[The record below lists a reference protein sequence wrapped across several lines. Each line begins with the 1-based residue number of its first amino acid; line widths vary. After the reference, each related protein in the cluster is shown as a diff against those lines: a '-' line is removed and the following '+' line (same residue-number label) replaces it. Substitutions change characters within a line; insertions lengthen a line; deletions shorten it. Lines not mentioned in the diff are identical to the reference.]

1 MSPEQLEEIETTALI
16 KALLDL
22 EKMQVALVREA
33 ADRLEAHH
41 KGQKRK

>member
-1 MSPEQLEEIETTALI
+1 MSFEQLEESETTALV

-22 EKMQVALVREA
+22 EKMQVALVREVS
-33 ADRLEAHH
+33 DRLEAYH

>member
-22 EKMQVALVREA
+22 EKMQVALLREIEQKKAHGNYPVR
-33 ADRLEAHH
+33 
-41 KGQKRK
+41 